1 MNKKQKNRKVL
12 KQNLRNRLINR
23 KYKST
28 IKTLA
33 KNLKKFLKDL
43 RKEENINI
51 QIEKKNSIEKEKNK
65 FFSIRNKAIKKKII
79 HKKKTARKKSRI
91 IKVIK
96 KNINL

>member
-65 FFSIRNKAIKKKII
+65 FFSIVDKAVKKNIFHKNKA
-79 HKKKTARKKSRI
+79 ARKKSRI
-91 IKVIK
+91 IKFIK

>member
-1 MNKKQKNRKVL
+1 MNKKQKNRKAL

-43 RKEENINI
+43 KKEEKIDI

-65 FFSIRNKAIKKKII
+65 FFSIVDKAVKKNIFHKNKA
-79 HKKKTARKKSRI
+79 ARKKSRMV
-91 IKVIK
+91 KFIK
-96 KNINL
+96 KNISL